1 MKIHYRSFLAG
12 ILIVIAL
19 KSIYQDLLGL
29 DNYLE
34 VVRRSWCDWKISV
47 PSAITILLF
56 IPYLLRKV

>member
-12 ILIVIAL
+12 ILIVTAI
-19 KSIYQDLLGL
+19 KSLYQDLLGL

-34 VVRRSWCDWKISV
+34 VVRLNWVDWKISV
-47 PSAITILLF
+47 PIAIVTLLF

>member
-1 MKIHYRSFLAG
+1 MKINYRSFLAG
-12 ILIVIAL
+12 ILIVTAI
-19 KSIYQDLLGL
+19 KSLYQDLLGL

-34 VVRRSWCDWKISV
+34 VVRLNWVSWKISV